1 LLEGDAEVAMACRL
15 RSETGVSTPSVD
27 VATAS
32 SPSLRR
38 AVVIV
43 PAQAMFL
50 AFALAALGGTAL
62 VMGLRRSRLWWLPLA
77 PHAGFLLAHAAH
89 GVALAKY
96 SGTVKALRSGFATK
110 RPGTSPLR
118 ARRRKQ
124 AGKSAQPQPAS
135 AA

>member
-1 LLEGDAEVAMACRL
+1 M
-15 RSETGVSTPSVD
+15 ETGVSNPSVD
-27 VATAS
+27 LTTAG

-38 AVVIV
+38 AIVIEPV
-43 PAQAMFL
+43 RAMFL
-50 AFALAALGGTAL
+50 AFAFAALGGTAL

-96 SGTVKALRSGFATK
+96 SGTVKALRSGFATN
-110 RPGTSPLR
+110 RRRTSPVR
-118 ARRRKQ
+118 ARRRTQ
-124 AGKSAQPQPAS
+124 AGQSTRPQPAS